1 MLSLFLVARD
11 GAAQRADMVVPLRPQ
26 GRNLDFRAVADP
38 KQEGGGC
45 HKVHDAPL
53 GARGQHR
60 PGRDTTGLSGTP
72 QAYQGDHR
80 SARGTTGPVRGTTGP
95 VRGTTGLPG
104 AVVSIMVLH
113 HWA

>member
-1 MLSLFLVARD
+1 M
-11 GAAQRADMVVPLRPQ
+11 
-26 GRNLDFRAVADP
+26 ADP
-38 KQEGGGC
+38 KQEGGGGC

-95 VRGTTGLPG
+95 VRGTTGPVRGTTGPVRGTTGLPG